1 MDIERAPLSFAW
13 IRTVGS
19 KKRRRTRWSKAGR
32 KWDMPAGM
40 AHHVPLP
47 EEGKREEITVS
58 TYRFQL

>member
-1 MDIERAPLSFAW
+1 
-13 IRTVGS
+13 
-19 KKRRRTRWSKAGR
+19 
-32 KWDMPAGM
+32 MPAGM